1 MKKQA
6 KSYIFYMGIIVFAV
20 GLLLEFLIP
29 ASDGA
34 FHTLPFVLTGFGAGI
49 IGVGVVSI
57 FRKRMIDNNPQ
68 KAKEYEINEK
78 DERNI
83 RIREKAGYATW
94 YTTLFMLAV
103 ISLTFVVL
111 DYMVAGFIVLGALF
125 IHISSLF
132 IYIYIYNRKI

>member
-68 KAKEYEINEK
+68 KQKSMKLTKKMNEISGFVK
-78 DERNI
+78 KQVMQHGI
-83 RIREKAGYATW
+83 Q
-94 YTTLFMLAV
+94 LFLCWL
-103 ISLTFVVL
+103 SF
-111 DYMVAGFIVLGALF
+111 
-125 IHISSLF
+125 H
-132 IYIYIYNRKI
+132 